1 MYFAFSAQSVQSIMG
16 ATENRCANM
25 LTLFRII
32 ILSGIADFWA
42 DRNFNPTVETF
53 SFHFKYLSGSPDR
66 FRTLRRLAWYGIA
79 VLDELV
85 QYRSGLYPRPSIYFG
100 RKVTCCPPRA

>member
-1 MYFAFSAQSVQSIMG
+1 M
-16 ATENRCANM
+16 
-25 LTLFRII
+25 LFRFII
-32 ILSGIADFWA
+32 SSGMADFWA
-42 DRNFNPTVETF
+42 DRSFKLTVEAF
-53 SFHFKYLSGSPDR
+53 SFHFKCLSGSPDR

-100 RKVTCCPPRA
+100 HKVTCCSPGA